1 MHCTTYAFTVVS
13 VSSDSF
19 VKRCPR
25 KGKISYKTSK
35 ISLVS
40 QIPFND
46 KTVQWASRQKAVK
59 DFCNS
64 TLVVLKKEWLQSKS
78 EYRKKILSNIVHIPR
93 LNLNWCLVPKVA
105 SSSISM
111 SILPYLPDKKFSQSW
126 KTVHDQV
133 WARAGRLGLDKL
145 PSHDNTASFLVTR
158 HPFARIVS
166 AFRNKLENRS
176 RSHDGDYFYENY
188 SKKIIRLDRA
198 ISMKVNSMVLETQ
211 GVSGIK
217 I

>member
-1 MHCTTYAFTVVS
+1 M
-13 VSSDSF
+13 SF
-19 VKRCPR
+19 
-25 KGKISYKTSK
+25 
-35 ISLVS
+35 
-40 QIPFND
+40 NE
-46 KTVQWASRQKAVK
+46 KTVQWSSRQKAVK

-64 TLVVLKKEWLQSKS
+64 TLVVLKKKWLQSKS
-78 EYRKKILSNIVHIPR
+78 EYRKKILSNIVHIQK
-93 LNLNWCLVPKVA
+93 LNLDWCLVPKVA

-111 SILPYLPDKKFSQSW
+111 SILPYLPHKKYSHSW

-133 WARAGRLGLDKL
+133 WAQAGRLEEL